1 MLNIMTAKSFT
12 VNLSRIVLA
21 LLFLFSG
28 YVKSVDYMGTAI
40 KIEEYLYSFHL
51 DFLSGASDFFAILMC
66 GLEFFIGVLLLF
78 NLIPRFTRFAALLF
92 MSFFLLLTLYILIA
106 NPVSDCG
113 CFGDAIKLSNTATFV
128 KNIIFWL
135 LALYLW
141 RDRSY
146 KKYRTGARQATA
158 IFLSAIL
165 AYFIPLYSYFFVTDL
180 DFLPYK
186 TGVNIPAAMFIPD
199 NAESDVYETE
209 LIYRNKENGKTRLFS
224 INDTEWHD
232 ENKWEFVETKSKL
245 ISKGFT
251 PAIESFDITDKEGNT
266 VTDSLLNMQ
275 GYLLIAVDGDMT
287 HINGQDMDKLK
298 RINRSVPVIFLT
310 YAVIDDA
317 ENTLG
322 TKGSTMNVYN
332 LDETTLKSFLRAKKG
347 VVMLK
352 EGTILAKRS
361 FNEIFSTDDIA
372 NLENRIK
379 YVNNMRKAGFF
390 AIIAVIGVSI
400 AGLSYKKTEK
410 RR

>member
-1 MLNIMTAKSFT
+1 MTAKSFT
-12 VNLSRIVLA
+12 VNFSRIVLA

-51 DFLSGASDFFAILMC
+51 GFLGGASDFFAIVMC
-66 GLEFFIGVLLLF
+66 GLEFLIGVLLLF
-78 NLIPRFTRFAALLF
+78 NLIPRITRFAAFVF

-113 CFGDAIKLSNTATFV
+113 CFGDALKLSNTATFV

-141 RDRSY
+141 RSRDY
-146 KKYRTGARQATA
+146 KKYRSGTRQIAA
-158 IFLSAIL
+158 VFLSVIL

-186 TGVNIPAAMFIPD
+186 TGVNIPEAMYVPD
-199 NAESDVYETE
+199 DAERDVYETI
-209 LIYRNKENGKTRLFS
+209 LVYRSKEDGKTHQFT

-232 ENKWEFVETKSKL
+232 TDKWEFVETKSKL
-245 ISKGFT
+245 VSKGFS
-251 PAIESFDITDKEGNT
+251 PAIESFEITDREGNP
-266 VTDSLLNMQ
+266 VTDSLMNMP

-287 HINGQDMDKLK
+287 RINGEDMAKLK
-298 RINRSVPVIFLT
+298 KMNESVPVIFLT
-310 YAVIDDA
+310 YAAIDEA
-317 ENTLG
+317 ANRLG
-322 TKGSTMNVYN
+322 VKDGTMAIYN
-332 LDETTLKSFLRAKKG
+332 LDETTLKSFLRSKKG
-347 VVMLK
+347 VVLMK

-361 FNEIFSTDDIA
+361 FNELFKTDDI
-372 NLENRIK
+372 LKFENRIK
-379 YVNNMRKAGFF
+379 YSNRKRKAGFF
-390 AIIAVIGVSI
+390 AVIAILGVSI
-400 AGLSYKKTEK
+400 AGLSSKKIEK